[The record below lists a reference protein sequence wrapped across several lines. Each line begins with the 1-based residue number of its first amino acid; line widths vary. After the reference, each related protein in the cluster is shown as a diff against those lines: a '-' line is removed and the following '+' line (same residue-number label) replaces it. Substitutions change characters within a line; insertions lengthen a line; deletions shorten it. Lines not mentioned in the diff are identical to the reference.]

1 MANDNWSAMDVAA
14 TLLSR
19 DVDRDRATS
28 TPSGEM
34 VVQPSPGFHPGEGRY
49 VIDPDYME
57 LLGLDDPE
65 QLIKYHK

>member
-1 MANDNWSAMDVAA
+1 MPSNDWEAMDVLA
-14 TLLSR
+14 TLGVR
-19 DVDRDRATS
+19 DADRERESHAS
-28 TPSGEM
+28 SGMVVHPSG
-34 VVQPSPGFHPGEGRY
+34 GDHPGAGRY

>member
-1 MANDNWSAMDVAA
+1 MADSDWSAMDVAA

-19 DVDRDRATS
+19 DVDRDRGS
-28 TPSGEM
+28 SVPSGEM
-34 VVQPSPGFHPGEGRY
+34 TVQSSPGFHPGQGSY

-57 LLGLDDPE
+57 LLGLDSFD